1 MIKKDKESIIIQEN
15 DVTIKAN
22 IREKILE
29 NINVGDTVNVYAE
42 DFMPSYLPGENR
54 PLIAL
59 SPIVQKVGEPID
71 SNYKKFT
78 GKVVKKT
85 GGALKVSDGKNTVS
99 AKINQE
105 VSQNI
110 NIGDTVNV
118 YATIFVF
125 RTMGTSF
132 ADGAVIEKLDAI
144 NTVIKILENINKLRK

>member
-132 ADGAVIEKLDAI
+132 ADGAVIEKFDAI